1 MKPPVPMAV
10 IAYKYRLKVSTSTD
24 FLSYAEKN
32 MKALSSAGWN
42 MYLQTSPIR
51 LETSEYSA
59 YSSIAKLEDQTMISF
74 SPSVKKNL
82 NRLDIVNSLSKS
94 LCP

>member
-1 MKPPVPMAV
+1 
-10 IAYKYRLKVSTSTD
+10 
-24 FLSYAEKN
+24 
-32 MKALSSAGWN
+32 

-51 LETSEYSA
+51 LDTSEYSA
-59 YSSIAKLEDQTMISF
+59 YSSIANLEDQTIISF

-94 LCP
+94 L